1 MKILKNTITI
11 GLAIILLISCVASPQ
26 QFLLNANTYSDLKV
40 CRNFVQDYS
49 KMASRSGADANNSE
63 KQYLSALSGQI
74 YKRSLSLQ
82 KCQELIKTDEDES
95 FNRLLAGMRGRGRYG
110 PGGFAYGMENYGREN
125 KYAWDGFLVRSGFK
139 RTVMWRCRDKSN
151 GQFVDDDNCDGLQKN
166 DNTWP
171 N

>member
-11 GLAIILLISCVASPQ
+11 GLAIILLISCAASPQ
-26 QFLLNANTYSDLKV
+26 QFLLNANTYSDLQV

-49 KMASRSGADANNSE
+49 KMASRSGADANNTE
-63 KQYLSALSGQI
+63 KQYLTALSGQI

-82 KCQELIKTDEDES
+82 KCKELIKTDEDES
-95 FNRLLAGMRGRGRYG
+95 FNRLSAGLGGAGAYG
-110 PGGFAYGMENYGREN
+110 LGGFAYGVENYDRKN
-125 KYAWDGFLVRSGFK
+125 KYAWDGFLVQSGFK